1 MSDIEFRVK
10 ALWVKSRIEKV
21 LVYENKERV
30 WIHNIA
36 VNNLDLRKLPSV
48 KIKTDVSSENTVG
61 WLDSFVNLTVLTRWT
76 HHARVISSNFEAQTL
91 SAIESLKN
99 SIGPKILIK
108 VWLLENNQ
116 IQNYQTLEVR
126 EFVFLSYLQSNV
138 MNDLIKGRY
147 TQILIL
153 AKQMF

>member
-91 SAIESLKN
+91 SATESLKN

-116 IQNYQTLEVR
+116 IQ
-126 EFVFLSYLQSNV
+126 LSNAVSKSRNSYFWATYS
-138 MNDLIKGRY
+138 
-147 TQILIL
+147 
-153 AKQMF
+153 QMWWMIWLRGVIPKFWF

>member
-1 MSDIEFRVK
+1 M
-10 ALWVKSRIEKV
+10 KSRIEKV

-116 IQNYQTLEVR
+116 IQ
-126 EFVFLSYLQSNV
+126 LSNAVSKSRNSYFWATYS
-138 MNDLIKGRY
+138 
-147 TQILIL
+147 
-153 AKQMF
+153 QMWWMIWLRGVIPKFWF